1 MENEKEYIFYGRVTP
16 SYLRVSFNIQDPPIR
31 QTIESKIGNFDYSL
45 LLNDTDDVIVKI
57 NSSIEF
63 DDLPTLFDMVRSFT
77 QSFYDTALLS
87 TGISSRVDFS
97 TIYLPNKTLAQIQ
110 NFTPWMPTDLFNIE
124 TETLFILKNNPTIR
138 IAILD
143 IKYALLE
150 PDLTPLFAYRAI
162 EGIMNS
168 FDELHNDRNK
178 KWLLLKENLNL
189 TKDFF
194 NLTMSRSV
202 ENRHGKRLDQTMQER
217 KTCVYT
223 ALITLQRFMHY
234 INSNETKL
242 NDNSF
247 PLLDKDSIKVV

>member
-1 MENEKEYIFYGRVTP
+1 MDIEKEYIFYGRVTP
-16 SYLRVSFNIQDPPIR
+16 SYSKVSFSIQDPPIR
-31 QTIESKIGNFDYSL
+31 LTIESKIGKFDYTL
-45 LLNDTDDVIVKI
+45 LLNNTDDVIVKI

-63 DDLPTLFDMVRSFT
+63 DDLHTLFDLVRSFT

-87 TGISSRVDFS
+87 TGVLSRVDFS

-110 NFTPWMPTDLFNIE
+110 NFTPWLPTDLFDFK
-124 TETLFILKNNPTIR
+124 TETLFILKNNPTAR

-143 IKYALLE
+143 IKYALIE
-150 PDLTPLFAYRAI
+150 PDLTPLFAYRSI

-168 FDELHNDRNK
+168 FNKGYNDRNK

-194 NLTMSRSV
+194 ELTMKLSV
-202 ENRHGKRLDQTMQER
+202 ENRHGKLLDQTMQER
-217 KTCVYT
+217 KVCIYT

-242 NDNSF
+242 NDKSF
-247 PLLDKDSIKVV
+247 PLLDKDSIKIA